1 MKKITLI
8 LFLIAFQQIIYSQVI
23 SDKITV
29 EFKNANIKTA
39 IQDIEKVSYY
49 KFYFDEKWFENDSV
63 SITKQY
69 KEVRVG
75 EVLED
80 VFQNTSFNFYISEN
94 KIIVTNNSIIYSQ
107 LPDDYFG
114 IPLERDENGQ
124 MTTPIFYQQY
134 DSIKKTNSRNPNKNV
149 RDLILIGKEVKN
161 QKKKATYTIT
171 GFVKGG
177 KNNSGLANVMVKVPN
192 SEFSATTDK
201 KGYYSLQVPGGLNV
215 LETDSFSYNKVT
227 KNIMVYNDGSLNFSL
242 TDNVNQLDEVLIK
255 TNKSKAAKSAI
266 TGVTTIDSEGIKN
279 VPLVLGERDI
289 LKVALTMPGIK
300 TAGEGSS
307 GFNVRGGKE
316 DQNLFLLDHA
326 TLYNPSHFFGFF
338 TALNPYTTKKVDIYK
353 GSIPAE
359 FGGRLS
365 SVFDITS
372 KSGNVDKFQGEGG
385 IGPVTSNLMLSTPV
399 VKGKSSLVAGG
410 RATYSDW
417 ILKSLDD
424 EKLKNSQASF
434 YDFILK
440 YNHKI
445 NANNDI
451 ESTLY
456 YSHDKFSVSSDS
468 LYKYSNRLA
477 TLKWNHTF
485 NGKNKGS
492 LIVTNSEYKFNIDY
506 QSEGV
511 DNFDFGYKIDETQ
524 AMLKMTYLFNDK
536 HKFSYGLS
544 TKLYSVDPGYLNPTN
559 PQSTLIPIDVETER
573 GLESAAYIGDNF
585 KISDKFLLDFGLR
598 YSTFAALGKS
608 TQRIYEPNAPIN
620 DATVIETKT
629 YGNNEVIKRY
639 GGLEPRIAA
648 RYFLTDDFSVR
659 ASYDKTYQYIHLL
672 SNNTTQSPTDI
683 WKLSDLNVKP
693 ESAQQVSLGLYKN
706 LKDGDVELSLE
717 GYYKRSK
724 NILDYKVGAE
734 LLLNEN
740 IETELLQGEGKAY
753 GIEVL
758 VKKQVGKLNG
768 WLGYT
773 YSRSLIKLD
782 SQFQS
787 EKVNNGK
794 YFASNFDKPHDFSAV
809 LNYRITK
816 RYSFSSNF
824 IYQTGRPITYP
835 IGRYDYGNEQYTVYS
850 DRNKFRIPDYFR
862 LDIGLNIEGNHKIKK
877 LAHSFWNI
885 SVYNVLGRNNPY
897 SVFFVTKE
905 GQIKAYKTSIFSIP
919 IPSITYNFKF

>member
-8 LFLIAFQQIIYSQVI
+8 LFLIAFQHIIYSQVI
-23 SDKITV
+23 SDKISV

-39 IQDIEKVSYY
+39 IQDIEKVSYF
-49 KFYFDEKWFENDSV
+49 KFYFDEKWLENDST
-63 SITKQY
+63 SISQQY
-69 KEVRVG
+69 KEVKIG

-80 VFQNTSFNFYISEN
+80 VLKNTSFNFYISEN
-94 KIIVTNNSIIYSQ
+94 KVIITNNSIIYSQ

-124 MTTPIFYQQY
+124 ITSPIFYQQY
-134 DSIKKTNSRNPNKNV
+134 DSIKKTNSRNPNKNI
-149 RDLILIGKEVKN
+149 RDIVLIGKETKKE
-161 QKKKATYTIT
+161 KKKTYTVS
-171 GFVKGG
+171 GFIRGG
-177 KNNSGLANVMVKVPN
+177 KNNAGIANVLVKIPN
-192 SEFSATTDK
+192 TEFIATTDK
-201 KGYYSLQVPGGLNV
+201 KGFYSLQVPGGLNV
-215 LETDSFSYNKVT
+215 IETETFSYNKVR
-227 KNIMVYNDGSLNFSL
+227 KNIMVYNDGTLNFSL
-242 TDNVNQLDEVLIK
+242 TEDINQLDEVLIK
-255 TNKSKAAKSAI
+255 TNKNKTAKAAI
-266 TGVTTIDSEGIKN
+266 TGITTIDAEGIKN

-300 TAGEGSS
+300 TAGEGSA
-307 GFNVRGGKE
+307 GYNVRGGKE

-372 KSGNVDKFQGEGG
+372 KTGSVNEFQGEGG
-385 IGPVTSNLMLSTPV
+385 IGPVTSNLMLSTPI
-399 VKGKSSLVAGG
+399 VKEKSSLVVGG

-424 EKLKNSQASF
+424 ENLKNSQASF

-440 YNHKI
+440 YNHKM
-445 NANNDI
+445 NNNNDI

-485 NGKNKGS
+485 NEKNKGS
-492 LIVTNSEYKFNIDY
+492 MIFTNSEYKFNIDY

-511 DNFDFGYKIDETQ
+511 NNFDFGYKINETQ
-524 AMLKMTYLFNDK
+524 AMIKMNYLYSEK
-536 HKFSYGLS
+536 HKFTYGLS
-544 TKLYSVDPGYLNPTN
+544 TKLYTVDPGYLSPTN
-559 PQSTLIPIDVETER
+559 PETTLVPIDVETEK

-585 KISDKFLLDFGLR
+585 KINDKFLIDFGLR

-608 TQRIYEPNAPIN
+608 TQRIYQDNAPIS

-639 GGLEPRIAA
+639 GGLEPRVAA
-648 RYFLTDDFSVR
+648 RYFLADDFSIR

-706 LKDGDVELSLE
+706 LKGGDIELSLE
-717 GYYKRSK
+717 GYYKKSK

-753 GIEVL
+753 GVEFL

-782 SQFQS
+782 SQFNE
-787 EKVNNGK
+787 EKVNDGK

-809 LNYRITK
+809 LNYKITK

-824 IYQTGRPITYP
+824 TYQTGRPITYP
-835 IGRYDYGNEQYTVYS
+835 IGKYDYGNEQYTLYS